1 MLAETRKLEFEK
13 ILMQIRDYT
22 ITDLAKTDVLLLKP
36 LVNQKMIKK
45 LLEETYEAMIF
56 IQRLNETPLTGVLN
70 IKESLK
76 KAEIGSILNIEEF
89 LRIVSH
95 QEAISRNQT
104 YIKKIHQLDIE
115 SDALDG
121 YYQNLISLP
130 KLKEEIETVIDKT
143 GKIYDNASIK
153 LSKLRKKIKILE
165 ERIETKINSLLRQE
179 ANKLTD
185 SLITIRNNRLVL
197 PIKAEYKNSFK
208 GVVHDLSS
216 SGETVF
222 MEPISCFV
230 LNNELQNL
238 LLEEKKEVDRILK
251 ELTKSVGE
259 NVLSLRSNLD
269 ILTYL
274 DIVFAKAKHAIKFNS
289 SKPSLTENEIN
300 LLNARHPLIPQA
312 EVVGNN
318 INFHDYHHIIIT
330 GPNTGGK
337 TVTLKTLGLLSIMLQ
352 SGILIPVDEGSKT
365 VVFSGIFADIG
376 DEQSIEQS
384 LSTFSS
390 HISKITYIMKNVKSK
405 SLVLLDEIGSGTDP
419 KEGASLAISI
429 INYLRKFNL
438 YSMVTTHYPEL
449 KTYAFDLDDTINASV
464 EFDIDTL
471 KPTYKLKI
479 GVPGTSN
486 ALEIAKRLGL
496 NASVIE
502 AAKKVSLSFDT
513 DVSHLIKKL
522 EKQSIELEETILKYK
537 EEINLLKSKQE
548 KLDKLYIEEKV
559 RQNKLLSDLENEKRI
574 ELEKLESKAKKIIND
589 LNELKQSATFK
600 EHELARLKHE
610 AKSINQIDDSYQKT
624 VQTKI
629 SVGDKVLIIPY
640 QRNGIVNKKLPHGKY
655 EVLMG
660 SLTVTLLES
669 DLEYIDTPKKVVN
682 PIKGTVLKTSEAKM
696 ELDLRGYRYL
706 DAIDELDKFVDTCLI
721 NNLEFAYII
730 HGYGTGALKKAV
742 DEFVKNNSQIKKM
755 RPGGQ
760 NEGGKGVTVI
770 YFK

>member
-95 QEAISRNQT
+95 QEAISRSQT

>member
-1 MLAETRKLEFEK
+1 MLVDSRKLEFEK

-22 ITDLAKTDVLLLKP
+22 ITDLAKTDVLLLEPFDNK
-36 LVNQKMIKK
+36 KMIEK

-56 IQRLNETPLTGVLN
+56 IHRYDETPLTGVLN

-76 KAEIGSILNIEEF
+76 KAEIGSNLTVNEF
-89 LRIVSH
+89 LRIVSY

-104 YIKKIHQLDIE
+104 YIKKIHQLEIK
-115 SDALDG
+115 SGALDE

-165 ERIETKINSLLRQE
+165 ERIETKINTLLRSE
-179 ANKLTD
+179 AKKLTD

-197 PIKAEYKNSFK
+197 PVKAEYKNSFK
-208 GVVHDLSS
+208 GVVLDVSS

-238 LLEEKKEVDRILK
+238 LLEEKKEIDRILK
-251 ELTKSVGE
+251 ELTEIVGE
-259 NVLSLRSNLD
+259 NVLSLRNNLD

-289 SKPSLTENEIN
+289 SKPSITDNEIN

-312 EVVGNN
+312 EVVGND

-337 TVTLKTLGLLSIMLQ
+337 TVTLKTLGLLSIMVQ
-352 SGILIPVDEGSKT
+352 SGILVPVDEGSKT

-496 NASVIE
+496 NESVIE

-513 DVSHLIKKL
+513 DISHLIKKL
-522 EKQSIELEETILKYK
+522 EKQSTELEETILKHK
-537 EEINLLKSKQE
+537 EEINLLKLKQE
-548 KLDKLYIEEKV
+548 KLDMLYIEEKV
-559 RQNKLLSDLENEKRI
+559 RQNKLLSDLENKKKI
-574 ELEKLESKAKKIIND
+574 ELEKLESKAKKIISD

-640 QRNGIVNKKLPHGKY
+640 QRNGIVNKKLLNGKY

-660 SLTVTLLES
+660 SLSLTLAES
-669 DLEYIDTPKKVVN
+669 DLEYINTPRKTVK
-682 PIKGTVLKTSEAKM
+682 PLRGTVSKTSKAKM
-696 ELDLRGYRYL
+696 ELDLRGFRYL
-706 DAIDELDKFVDTCLI
+706 EAKDELDKFVDTCLI

>member
-22 ITDLAKTDVLLLKP
+22 ITDLARTDVLLLKP
-36 LVNQKMIKK
+36 LVNQKTIEK
-45 LLEETYEAMIF
+45 LLEETNQAMIC
-56 IQRLNETPLTGVLN
+56 IQRLNETPLSGVLN
-70 IKESLK
+70 ILESLK

-95 QEAISRNQT
+95 QEAILRNQA
-104 YIKKIHQLDIE
+104 YIKKVHQLEIN
-115 SDALDG
+115 SNALNEF
-121 YYQNLISLP
+121 YNRLVSLP
-130 KLKEEIETVIDKT
+130 KLKEEIEIVIDKT
-143 GKIYDNASIK
+143 GKINDNASVK

-165 ERIETKINSLLRQE
+165 ERIETKINSLLHQE

-197 PIKAEYKNSFK
+197 PVKAEYKNSFK
-208 GVVHDLSS
+208 GVVHDLSN

-230 LNNELQNL
+230 LNNELQNE
-238 LLEEKKEVDRILK
+238 LLEEKKEVERILK
-251 ELTKSVGE
+251 ELTEVVGE
-259 NVLSLRSNLD
+259 NVSTLRSNLEV
-269 ILTYL
+269 LTYL

-289 SKPSLTENEIN
+289 SKPEITENKIN

-337 TVTLKTLGLLSIMLQ
+337 TVALKTLGLLSIMVQ

-365 VVFSGIFADIG
+365 IVFSGIFADIG

-390 HISKITYIMKNVKSK
+390 HISKITYIINNVKSK

-464 EFDIDTL
+464 EFDINTL
-471 KPTYKLKI
+471 KPTYRLKI

-496 NASVIE
+496 NKSVIE

-513 DVSHLIKKL
+513 DISHLMKKL
-522 EKQSIELEETILKYK
+522 EKQSIELENSVNKHK
-537 EEINLLKSKQE
+537 EEIDVLKLKQE
-548 KLDKLYIEEKV
+548 KLDELFLKEKAK
-559 RQNKLLSDLENEKRI
+559 QNKLLLKLEDKKKV
-574 ELEKLESKAKKIIND
+574 ELEELESKAKKIIRD
-589 LNELKQSATFK
+589 LDKLKQTASFK

-610 AKSINQIDDSYQKT
+610 TKSINKTSNSYQKT

-629 SVGDKVLIIPY
+629 SEGDKVLLIPY
-640 QRNGIVNKKLPHGKY
+640 QRNGIVNKILPNGKY

-669 DLEYIDTPKKVVN
+669 ELEYLDTPKKIIR
-682 PIKGTVLKTSEAKM
+682 PIKGTILKTSQAKM
-696 ELDLRGYRYL
+696 ELDLRGKRYL
-706 DAIDELDKFVDTCLI
+706 EAIDELDKFVDTCLI

-742 DEFVKNNSQIKKM
+742 EEFVKNNSQIKKM
-755 RPGGQ
+755 RSGGQ

>member
-95 QEAISRNQT
+95 QEAISRSQT
-104 YIKKIHQLDIE
+104 YIKKIQQLDIE

-165 ERIETKINSLLRQE
+165 ERIETKINFLLRQE

-682 PIKGTVLKTSEAKM
+682 PIKGTVSKTSEAKM

-706 DAIDELDKFVDTCLI
+706 EAIDELDKFVDTCLI